1 MPLYEY
7 FCPSCNDTFEK
18 LRPVQQADLAT
29 ACPTCQKQSSQR
41 VLSLVASSV
50 LKGAT
55 SSGIQEAAIPSSA
68 GGGCCGGACGC
79 HH

>member
-7 FCPSCNDTFEK
+7 FCPTCNDTFEK
-18 LRPVQQADLAT
+18 LRPVIQADLAT
-29 ACPTCQKQSSQR
+29 VCPTCQKQSSQR

-50 LKGAT
+50 LKGT
-55 SSGIQEAAIPSSA
+55 SSGVQETAMPSSA
-68 GGGCCGGACGC
+68 GGGCCGGSCGC

>member
-7 FCPSCNDTFEK
+7 FCPTCNDTFEK

-29 ACPTCQKQSSQR
+29 ACPTCQQQSSQR

-50 LKGAT
+50 LKTTG
-55 SSGIQEAAIPSSA
+55 SGGLEAVSSA
-68 GGGCCGGACGC
+68 PVGGGCCGGACGC

>member
-7 FCPSCNDTFEK
+7 FCPTCNDTFEK

-50 LKGAT
+50 LKTT
-55 SSGIQEAAIPSSA
+55 SGGQETALPAPAA
-68 GGGCCGGACGC
+68 GGCCGGACGC